1 MAAYWRLMRHSVHY
15 DTLDCMGNDQRRAP
29 KCERCL
35 IRMILDGTTK
45 RPYWRCGNCGA
56 VRIS

>member
-1 MAAYWRLMRHSVHY
+1 MRHSVHY